1 MSALSNKNQK
11 LSNNNTNTSTNAS
24 LNQKEIINKNN
35 ELKRIR
41 NAETSLVV
49 TDAAIQK
56 VFSNIH
62 NVFLDKELKK

>member
-49 TDAAIQK
+49 TDEAIQK